1 MVDSGLRSADCTALR
16 SIKGKRESCDVCF
29 RTSKIC
35 KICPMVDDRMV
46 NSWKARRN
54 SLAGKAQTP
63 SSAFEMIS
71 CFETLMY
78 STFTIPTHTQ
88 QHVAHCPKTMAPI
101 RRYLRITKYSVLE
114 VRIYPE
120 KPSDAPWLLS
130 TRDPVLARVIE
141 EVRPLVLPKLREEN
155 ENARKKGGKK
165 KKGIRDVASQEDF
178 EVVMFLTEGL
188 TRHSLITKQKSFG
201 DKPKIRS
208 TGNKLTGWLNGA
220 NDRENPITLE
230 DEGEVPIGL
239 REEAG
244 DEPGLRDLSLADGA
258 NGASKRKADDE
269 EEEADNE
276 ALFVS
281 SDDEVTFQTQRAAP
295 VKRRK
300 GTRQQTKT
308 RGSNNNEEA
317 ETGSGNEAAAADDDD
332 EHDDDKKKLALKTT
346 YDGFSIYGRI
356 LCLIVKRKGKKA
368 APGTVSGGSQM
379 MEEWVST
386 QVAQEAGL
394 MDDDEG

>member
-1 MVDSGLRSADCTALR
+1 
-16 SIKGKRESCDVCF
+16 
-29 RTSKIC
+29 
-35 KICPMVDDRMV
+35 
-46 NSWKARRN
+46 
-54 SLAGKAQTP
+54 
-63 SSAFEMIS
+63 
-71 CFETLMY
+71 
-78 STFTIPTHTQ
+78 
-88 QHVAHCPKTMAPI
+88 MAPI

-130 TRDPVLARVIE
+130 TRDPVLTRVIE

-155 ENARKKGGKK
+155 ENARKKGGKKK

-188 TRHSLITKQKSFG
+188 TRHSLITKQKAFG
-201 DKPKIRS
+201 NKPKIQS
-208 TGNKLTGWLNGA
+208 TGNKLTEWLNGA
-220 NDRENPITLE
+220 NDKANPITLE
-230 DEGEVPIGL
+230 DDGEVPEGP
-239 REEAG
+239 REEAE
-244 DEPGLRDLSLADGA
+244 DEPAIRDLNITDGG
-258 NGASKRKADDE
+258 NGAAKRKADDE
-269 EEEADNE
+269 QEEADNE

-281 SDDEVTFQTQRAAP
+281 SDDEITFQTQRTAP
-295 VKRRK
+295 PKRRK
-300 GTRQQTKT
+300 GTRQRKKT
-308 RGSNNNEEA
+308 PGSDEEA
-317 ETGSGNEAAAADDDD
+317 ETGSGNEAAAND
-332 EHDDDKKKLALKTT
+332 DDDKKKLALETT

>member
-1 MVDSGLRSADCTALR
+1 
-16 SIKGKRESCDVCF
+16 
-29 RTSKIC
+29 
-35 KICPMVDDRMV
+35 
-46 NSWKARRN
+46 
-54 SLAGKAQTP
+54 
-63 SSAFEMIS
+63 
-71 CFETLMY
+71 
-78 STFTIPTHTQ
+78 
-88 QHVAHCPKTMAPI
+88 MAPI

-130 TRDPVLARVIE
+130 TRDPVLTRVIE

-155 ENARKKGGKK
+155 ENARKKGGKKK

-188 TRHSLITKQKSFG
+188 TRHSLITKQKAFG
-201 DKPKIRS
+201 NKPKIQS

-220 NDRENPITLE
+220 NDKENPITLE
-230 DEGEVPIGL
+230 DDGEVPEGL
-239 REEAG
+239 RLEDG
-244 DEPGLRDLSLADGA
+244 PGLRDLSLADGGKGTA
-258 NGASKRKADDE
+258 KRKADDE
-269 EEEADNE
+269 EDEADNE

-300 GTRQQTKT
+300 GTRQQNKT
-308 RGSNNNEEA
+308 PGSNEDA
-317 ETGSGNEAAAADDDD
+317 ETGSGNEAAD
-332 EHDDDKKKLALKTT
+332 EDNDDKKKLALKTT
-346 YDGFSIYGRI
+346 YDGYSIYGRI

-368 APGTVSGGSQM
+368 APGAVSGGSQM

-386 QVAQEAGL
+386 QVAQETGL
-394 MDDDEG
+394 VDDDES

>member
-1 MVDSGLRSADCTALR
+1 
-16 SIKGKRESCDVCF
+16 
-29 RTSKIC
+29 
-35 KICPMVDDRMV
+35 
-46 NSWKARRN
+46 
-54 SLAGKAQTP
+54 
-63 SSAFEMIS
+63 
-71 CFETLMY
+71 
-78 STFTIPTHTQ
+78 
-88 QHVAHCPKTMAPI
+88 MAPI

-130 TRDPVLARVIE
+130 TRDQVLARVIE

-188 TRHSLITKQKSFG
+188 TRHSLITKQKAFG
-201 DKPKIRS
+201 NKPKIQS

-220 NDRENPITLE
+220 NDKENPITLE
-230 DEGEVPIGL
+230 DDGQAPEGL
-239 REEAG
+239 RQEDE
-244 DEPGLRDLSLADGA
+244 DEPGLRDLSLADESNVTG
-258 NGASKRKADDE
+258 KRKADDGE
-269 EEEADNE
+269 DEAGNE

-300 GTRQQTKT
+300 GTRQQKKT
-308 RGSNNNEEA
+308 PGSNEDA
-317 ETGSGNEAAAADDDD
+317 ETGSGNEAAADDDN
-332 EHDDDKKKLALKTT
+332 DDKKKLALKTT

-368 APGTVSGGSQM
+368 APGAVSGGSQM

-386 QVAQEAGL
+386 QVAQETGL
-394 MDDDEG
+394 MDDDES

>member
-1 MVDSGLRSADCTALR
+1 
-16 SIKGKRESCDVCF
+16 
-29 RTSKIC
+29 
-35 KICPMVDDRMV
+35 
-46 NSWKARRN
+46 
-54 SLAGKAQTP
+54 
-63 SSAFEMIS
+63 
-71 CFETLMY
+71 
-78 STFTIPTHTQ
+78 
-88 QHVAHCPKTMAPI
+88 MAPI

-130 TRDPVLARVIE
+130 TRDPVLTRVIE

-188 TRHSLITKQKSFG
+188 TRHSLITKQKAFG
-201 DKPKIRS
+201 NKPKIQS

-220 NDRENPITLE
+220 NDKANPITLE
-230 DEGEVPIGL
+230 DDGEVPEGP
-239 REEAG
+239 REEAE
-244 DEPGLRDLSLADGA
+244 DEPAIRDLNITDGG
-258 NGASKRKADDE
+258 NGAAKRKADDE
-269 EEEADNE
+269 QEEADNE

-281 SDDEVTFQTQRAAP
+281 SDDEITFQTQRTAP
-295 VKRRK
+295 PKRRK
-300 GTRQQTKT
+300 GTRQRKKT
-308 RGSNNNEEA
+308 PGSDEEA
-317 ETGSGNEAAAADDDD
+317 ETGSGNEAAAND
-332 EHDDDKKKLALKTT
+332 DDDKKKLALETT

-368 APGTVSGGSQM
+368 APGAVSGGSQM

-394 MDDDEG
+394 KDDDEG

>member
-1 MVDSGLRSADCTALR
+1 
-16 SIKGKRESCDVCF
+16 
-29 RTSKIC
+29 
-35 KICPMVDDRMV
+35 
-46 NSWKARRN
+46 
-54 SLAGKAQTP
+54 
-63 SSAFEMIS
+63 
-71 CFETLMY
+71 
-78 STFTIPTHTQ
+78 
-88 QHVAHCPKTMAPI
+88 MAPI

-130 TRDPVLARVIE
+130 TRDPVLTRVIE

-188 TRHSLITKQKSFG
+188 TRHSLITKQKQFG
-201 DKPKIRS
+201 NKPKIQS

-220 NDRENPITLE
+220 NNSENPITLE
-230 DEGEVPIGL
+230 DDGGVPEGL
-239 REEAG
+239 RDEDG
-244 DEPGLRDLSLADGA
+244 DEPGLRDLNLADGD
-258 NGASKRKADDE
+258 NGAAKRKADE
-269 EEEADNE
+269 ENEYHDNDNE

-295 VKRRK
+295 LKRRK
-300 GTRQQTKT
+300 GTRQQKNT
-308 RGSNNNEEA
+308 RGSNEDA
-317 ETGSGNEAAAADDDD
+317 ETGSGNEAVAAVADED
-332 EHDDDKKKLALKTT
+332 EDEDDDKKKLALKTT

-368 APGTVSGGSQM
+368 APGTVGGGSQM

-386 QVAQEAGL
+386 QVAQETGL
-394 MDDDEG
+394 MDDDES

>member
-1 MVDSGLRSADCTALR
+1 
-16 SIKGKRESCDVCF
+16 
-29 RTSKIC
+29 
-35 KICPMVDDRMV
+35 
-46 NSWKARRN
+46 
-54 SLAGKAQTP
+54 
-63 SSAFEMIS
+63 
-71 CFETLMY
+71 
-78 STFTIPTHTQ
+78 
-88 QHVAHCPKTMAPI
+88 MAPI

-120 KPSDAPWLLS
+120 NPSDAPWLLS
-130 TRDPVLARVIE
+130 TRDQVLARVIE

-188 TRHSLITKQKSFG
+188 TRHSLITKQKAFG
-201 DKPKIRS
+201 NKPKIQS

-220 NDRENPITLE
+220 NDKENPITLE
-230 DEGEVPIGL
+230 DDGQAPEGL
-239 REEAG
+239 RQEDE
-244 DEPGLRDLSLADGA
+244 DEPGLRDLSLADESNVTG
-258 NGASKRKADDE
+258 KRKADDGE
-269 EEEADNE
+269 DEAGNE

-300 GTRQQTKT
+300 GTRQQNKT
-308 RGSNNNEEA
+308 PGSNEDA
-317 ETGSGNEAAAADDDD
+317 ETGSGNEAAADDDN
-332 EHDDDKKKLALKTT
+332 DDKKKLALKTT

-368 APGTVSGGSQM
+368 APGAVSGGSQM

-386 QVAQEAGL
+386 QVAQETGL
-394 MDDDEG
+394 MDDDES

>member
-1 MVDSGLRSADCTALR
+1 MISSSRFDA
-16 SIKGKRESCDVCF
+16 
-29 RTSKIC
+29 
-35 KICPMVDDRMV
+35 
-46 NSWKARRN
+46 
-54 SLAGKAQTP
+54 
-63 SSAFEMIS
+63 SAFAA
-71 CFETLMY
+71 
-78 STFTIPTHTQ
+78 PTSTQ
-88 QHVAHCPKTMAPI
+88 QHVAHCAETMAPI

-188 TRHSLITKQKSFG
+188 TRHSLITKQKAFSN
-201 DKPKIRS
+201 KPKLQS
-208 TGNKLTGWLNGA
+208 TGNKLTVWLNGA
-220 NDRENPITLE
+220 NNSENPITLE
-230 DEGEVPIGL
+230 DDGEVPEGL

-244 DEPGLRDLSLADGA
+244 DEPGLRDLSLADGD
-258 NGASKRKADDE
+258 NGAAKRKADHE
-269 EEEADNE
+269 EEEAGNE

-300 GTRQQTKT
+300 GARPQKNT
-308 RGSNNNEEA
+308 RGSSNDDEDA
-317 ETGSGNEAAAADDDD
+317 ETGSGNEAAASAG
-332 EHDDDKKKLALKTT
+332 EDDDKKKLGLKTT

-368 APGTVSGGSQM
+368 APGTMGGGSQM

-386 QVAQEAGL
+386 QVAQETGL
-394 MDDDEG
+394 MDDDNEG

>member
-1 MVDSGLRSADCTALR
+1 
-16 SIKGKRESCDVCF
+16 
-29 RTSKIC
+29 
-35 KICPMVDDRMV
+35 
-46 NSWKARRN
+46 
-54 SLAGKAQTP
+54 
-63 SSAFEMIS
+63 
-71 CFETLMY
+71 
-78 STFTIPTHTQ
+78 
-88 QHVAHCPKTMAPI
+88 MAPI

-130 TRDPVLARVIE
+130 TRDQVLARVIE

-188 TRHSLITKQKSFG
+188 TRHSLITKQKAFG
-201 DKPKIRS
+201 NKPKIQS

-220 NDRENPITLE
+220 NDKENPITLE
-230 DEGEVPIGL
+230 DDGQAPEGL
-239 REEAG
+239 RQEDE
-244 DEPGLRDLSLADGA
+244 DEPGLRDLSLADESNVTG
-258 NGASKRKADDE
+258 KRKADDGE
-269 EEEADNE
+269 DEAGNE

-300 GTRQQTKT
+300 GTRQQNKT
-308 RGSNNNEEA
+308 PGSNEDA
-317 ETGSGNEAAAADDDD
+317 ETGSGNEAAADDDN
-332 EHDDDKKKLALKTT
+332 DDKKKLALKTT

-368 APGTVSGGSQM
+368 APGAVSGGSQM

-386 QVAQEAGL
+386 QVAQETGL
-394 MDDDEG
+394 MDDDES

>member
-1 MVDSGLRSADCTALR
+1 
-16 SIKGKRESCDVCF
+16 
-29 RTSKIC
+29 
-35 KICPMVDDRMV
+35 
-46 NSWKARRN
+46 
-54 SLAGKAQTP
+54 
-63 SSAFEMIS
+63 
-71 CFETLMY
+71 
-78 STFTIPTHTQ
+78 
-88 QHVAHCPKTMAPI
+88 MAPI

-141 EVRPLVLPKLREEN
+141 EVRPKVLPKLREEN

-188 TRHSLITKQKSFG
+188 TRHSLITKQKQFG
-201 DKPKIRS
+201 NKPKIQS
-208 TGNKLTGWLNGA
+208 TGNKLTGWLNNA
-220 NDRENPITLE
+220 NNVENPITLE
-230 DEGEVPIGL
+230 DDGEIPVGL
-239 REEAG
+239 REEIE
-244 DEPGLRDLSLADGA
+244 DEPGLRDLHLSDGEDGTA
-258 NGASKRKADDE
+258 KRKADDE
-269 EEEADNE
+269 EGND

-295 VKRRK
+295 PKRRK
-300 GTRQQTKT
+300 STRKQAKT
-308 RGSNNNEEA
+308 RGSNDDA
-317 ETGSGNEAAAADDDD
+317 DTGSGNEGTDAAND
-332 EHDDDKKKLALKTT
+332 DDDKKKLGLRTT

-368 APGTVSGGSQM
+368 APGSVGGGSQM